1 MPVPAGPDV
10 DATTRSRAAYRLL
23 HDAGDLRGAVRV
35 LRAVWGVNAQALP
48 SFELLRALSHA
59 GNPVL
64 GAVVDDEV
72 VGACIGFLAPEGGMH
87 LHSHITGVLPSGQQ
101 AGIGFGLKLAQRD
114 WCLEHGI
121 EAVRWTF
128 DPMLARNAHLNI
140 RKLGATS
147 RRLLPDFY
155 GPMSD
160 ELNAGDTSDRLE
172 VDWAV
177 RSPRVEAAL
186 AGRPLGPGSTVVRS
200 VAVPDD
206 YLGLRRDEPAP
217 AAAARRKVRA
227 ELAAAFADG
236 FEIVDFARGEGYVLA
251 RP

>member
-1 MPVPAGPDV
+1 MTVPAGSDV
-10 DATTRSRAAYRLL
+10 DAATRSRAAYRLL
-23 HDAGDLRGAVRV
+23 HDADELRGAQRV
-35 LRAVWGVNAQALP
+35 LQAVWGATAQALP

-72 VGACIGFLAPEGGMH
+72 VGACIGFLAPAGGMH
-87 LHSHITGVLPSGQQ
+87 LHSHITGVLPSDQH
-101 AGIGFGLKLAQRD
+101 AGIGFGLKVAQRD

-121 EAVRWTF
+121 DAVRWTF

-147 RRLLPDFY
+147 RHLLPDFY

-160 ELNAGDTSDRLE
+160 ELNAGDASDRLD
-172 VDWAV
+172 VHWAV

-186 AGRPLGPGSTVVRS
+186 AGRPLGADSSDVRS

-206 YLGLRRDEPAP
+206 YLALRRDDPDT
-217 AAAARRKVRA
+217 AADARRTVRD
-227 ELAAAFADG
+227 ELSAALADG
-236 FEIVDFARGEGYVLA
+236 FEVVDFARGDGYVLA
-251 RP
+251 RR